1 MKITFPHMGN
11 TYIVAKSLLDD
22 LGIDYV
28 IPSFNNKKALETGT
42 KYAPEM
48 ACLPLKMN
56 LGNYIEAYK
65 KGADTVLIVGG
76 CGPCRFGYYCEM
88 SREILQ
94 DNGYDMDV
102 LTLEL
107 PNGDIKEFLRRIK
120 KLTGGFNIYK
130 ILKVIKNTIMVAKKV
145 DDLERLTFKFRPI
158 EIKKGSVDKIYTGFQ
173 NKVLE
178 AKGSGEILKLIEK
191 TKNQILR
198 LEIDKK
204 INPIK
209 IGIVGEIYTTID
221 YFTSFNI
228 EKTLGNMGVEV
239 DRAIT
244 ISDWIIEHIVK
255 NILPIKKDD
264 GFKIAAK
271 PYLGAMIGGH
281 AQETIGNTVI
291 YANKNYDGVIQI
303 YPLTCMPEIVA
314 ESILPSIE
322 RDLGF
327 PILTLIIDELTGEA
341 GYMTRVEAFIDLLEK
356 RRERTEVGNEIALFG
371 S

>member
-22 LGIDYV
+22 FGTDYI
-28 IPSFNNKKALETGT
+28 IPTFNNKKALEVGT
-42 KYAPEM
+42 KYVPEM

-65 KGADTVLIVGG
+65 KGADTILIVGG

-107 PNGDIKEFLRRIK
+107 PNGNIKEFLKRVK
-120 KLTGGFNIYK
+120 KLTGRLNVFQILK
-130 ILKVIKNTIMVAKKV
+130 ILKNTILVSKKV
-145 DDLERLTFKFRPI
+145 DDLEKLAFKFRPI
-158 EIKKGSVDKIYTGFQ
+158 EIKKGSVDKIYTNFQ
-173 NKVLE
+173 NEVLKVN
-178 AKGSGEILKLIEK
+178 GSKEILKLIED

-198 LEIDKK
+198 LEIDKMLK
-204 INPIK
+204 PIK

-228 EKTLGNMGVEV
+228 EKTLGNMGIEI

-244 ISDWIIEHIVK
+244 VSDWIIEHIVK
-255 NILPIKKDD
+255 AVLPIKKNDNY
-264 GFKIAAK
+264 KTAAK

-281 AQETIGNTVI
+281 AQETLGNTVL
-291 YANKNYDGVIQI
+291 YANRNYDGVIQI

-322 RDLGF
+322 RDLDI
-327 PILTLIIDELTGEA
+327 PILTLIIDELTGET

-356 RRERTEVGNEIALFG
+356 RRERAEGGKGFVLSG